1 MELSKT
7 QFPLNLAF
15 ACTIH
20 KTQGITTDKIVV
32 SFDGPF
38 RPGQAYVA
46 LSRCKDIDGICLT
59 SFDKTKIKTSQ
70 LVHSEMKRLRTQMPF
85 TTSSRIQDFD
95 EIQFLKI
102 SHINIRS
109 LKCHLQD
116 LKNDACL
123 LSSHIICISESWL
136 SKQDKDNSLQ
146 IPGFYMYRKDRKDSY
161 KNLKSAQKKYA
172 QNVTRKVESQCT
184 IKIPYNL
191 K

>member
-1 MELSKT
+1 
-7 QFPLNLAF
+7 
-15 ACTIH
+15 
-20 KTQGITTDKIVV
+20 
-32 SFDGPF
+32 
-38 RPGQAYVA
+38 
-46 LSRCKDIDGICLT
+46 
-59 SFDKTKIKTSQ
+59 
-70 LVHSEMKRLRTQMPF
+70 MKRLRTQMPF
-85 TTSSRIQDFD
+85 TTSSRIQDFY

-116 LKNDACL
+116 PKNDACL

>member
-1 MELSKT
+1 
-7 QFPLNLAF
+7 
-15 ACTIH
+15 
-20 KTQGITTDKIVV
+20 
-32 SFDGPF
+32 
-38 RPGQAYVA
+38 
-46 LSRCKDIDGICLT
+46 
-59 SFDKTKIKTSQ
+59 
-70 LVHSEMKRLRTQMPF
+70 MKRLRTQMPF